1 MIHSWGEN
9 IAVRPRSV
17 TIIEEGGQFISN
29 YVCMEKVKD
38 VQMYPTTKLV
48 GEGAVARLNSILV
61 APEGSHLDIG
71 GKALLEVPG
80 TRAEIVT
87 RTISTGGEI
96 INRGNLT
103 GRAEAFVPIWNV
115 MA

>member
-71 GKALLEVPG
+71 RKALLEVPG
-80 TRAEIVT
+80 TVLFLPAVRS
-87 RTISTGGEI
+87 STAAI
-96 INRGNLT
+96 LQVVPK
-103 GRAEAFVPIWNV
+103 AFVPIWNV